1 MSRFVAREG
10 WVIIFITLLSLL
22 LLWAFWHF
30 SFIIF
35 LFLLAL
41 LFLFRASKLNLVCV
55 DEKAILAPIDGRITR
70 IENVYYED
78 FGECLEINIKNA
90 FYDCGS
96 LSAPTKMQFEKLT
109 LRHGLFLCSELEVAK
124 KMNER
129 MIIRAF
135 AGDKNIIMRICAG
148 SLDRKLKLINNP
160 HHLNA
165 GDKMGFLLNGSVS
178 LLLPK
183 DTRVH
188 VGLNDEIKAGSLLA
202 YLS

>member
-1 MSRFVAREG
+1 MSRFIAKEG
-10 WVIIFITLLSLL
+10 YGVILTILILL
-22 LLWAFWHF
+22 LVVWIFWRF
-30 SFIIF
+30 CLL
-35 LFLLAL
+35 LFLVLLAF
-41 LFLFRASKLNLVCV
+41 LFLFRASKPNLVCS
-55 DEKAILAPIDGRITR
+55 DERAVLAPLNGRVTR
-70 IENVYYED
+70 IENAYYED
-78 FGECLEINIKNA
+78 FGECLELNIKNA

-96 LSAPTKMQFEKLT
+96 LNAPIKMQLERLT

-124 KMNER
+124 RMNER
-129 MIIRAF
+129 MVIRAF
-135 AGDKNIIMRICAG
+135 AGNKSIIMRICAG

>member
-1 MSRFVAREG
+1 MNRFIAKEG
-10 WVIIFITLLSLL
+10 WTVVFTLLGLL
-22 LLWAFWHF
+22 LLVWIFWGF
-30 SFIIF
+30 SFI
-35 LFLLAL
+35 LLLAFL
-41 LFLFRASKLNLVCV
+41 AFLFLFRASKPYLVCN

-70 IENVYYED
+70 IENAYYED
-78 FGECLEINIKNA
+78 FGECLELNIKNA

-96 LSAPTKMQFEKLT
+96 LSAPIKMQFEKLT

-135 AGDKNIIMRICAG
+135 AGDKSIIMRICAG
-148 SLDRKLKLINNP
+148 SLDRKLKLMNNP

-165 GDKMGFLLNGSVS
+165 GDKMGFLLNGSIS